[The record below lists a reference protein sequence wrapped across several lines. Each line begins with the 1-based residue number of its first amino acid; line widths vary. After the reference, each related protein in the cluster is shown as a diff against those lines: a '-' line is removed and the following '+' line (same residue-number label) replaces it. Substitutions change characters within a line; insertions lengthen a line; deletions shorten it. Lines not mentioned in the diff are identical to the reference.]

1 MRTRWGILATG
12 NIAAAFAADLA
23 RTPGAELVAVGS
35 RSQAAADGFA
45 RRHAVPRAYGSWA
58 ELAGD
63 PDIDVVYVAT
73 PHSAHYAAS
82 ALCLEGGKAVL
93 CEKPFTLDL
102 ASATA
107 LVELAA
113 QRDLFLMEAM
123 WMRTNPAIRRLVE
136 LVAHGAIGEVR
147 AVHADFGLAED
158 LPPTHRLRTREL
170 GGGALLDLGVYPVT
184 FAHLLLGEP
193 ADISAWAQLS
203 PEGIDENTA
212 MLFGYGRPHVPRS
225 PSTDMRPS
233 RPHVPRSPTTD
244 MRPSRPHVPRSP
256 TTDMRPNTGALATL
270 TCSLVADTPRVA
282 AVSGTRGRIEL
293 ARGFFRP
300 DAFRLYR
307 GDFPETVRIPYDG
320 DGYVHEALEVQR
332 CLAAGLRESP
342 LVPLSD
348 TLAVMR
354 TLDAVRSLIGVS
366 YP

>member
-1 MRTRWGILATG
+1 MTGMRTRWGILATG
-12 NIAAAFAADLA
+12 NIAGAFAADLA

-45 RRHAVPRAYGSWA
+45 RRYGVPRAYGSWA
-58 ELAGD
+58 DLAGD

-82 ALCLEGGKAVL
+82 ALCLESGKAVL

-102 ASATA
+102 ASAA
-107 LVELAA
+107 ELVELAA
-113 QRDLFLMEAM
+113 RRGLFLMEAM
-123 WMRTNPAIRRLVE
+123 WMRTNPAIRRLVD
-136 LVAHGAIGEVR
+136 LVGQGAIGEVG

-158 LPPTHRLRTREL
+158 LPPTHRLRAREL

-193 ADISAWAQLS
+193 TQISAWARLS
-203 PEGIDENTA
+203 PEGVDENTG
-212 MLFGYGRPHVPRS
+212 MLFGYGQS
-225 PSTDMRPS
+225 S
-233 RPHVPRSPTTD
+233 
-244 MRPSRPHVPRSP
+244 
-256 TTDMRPNTGALATL
+256 TGALATL

-293 ARGFFRP
+293 GRGFFRP
-300 DAFRLYR
+300 DTLRLYR
-307 GDFPETVRIPYDG
+307 GEFPETLRIPYDG
-320 DGYVHEALEVQR
+320 DGYVHEATEVQR
-332 CLAAGLRESP
+332 CLANGLTSSP

-366 YP
+366 YPCAGP